1 MAKSVLGKNP
11 LERTRNGGSPG
22 GAQDDAAKAAPSK
35 KTTAKKKVA
44 KKSAAK
50 KPEAKKSAGGTS
62 AARKTAGGKKAAQPK
77 KAAPKK
83 STPKKTAQPATP
95 VKKTAAAAGGKK
107 TAASAAK
114 SASAKTAVKK
124 ATAKKTTVKK
134 QAEATPVATPA
145 ATAARPVSA
154 PAPVR
159 PAHNGAEV
167 SWRSKNGDGYGYDP
181 EYERKMKGILDTLF
195 SKYWRADI
203 EGIENIPSSGK
214 VLLVANHAGMLPYDS
229 LMIREAVLRHHP
241 EERLV
246 RPLLEDFV
254 YYFPFL
260 GTLMGKLGSV
270 RACQENGQSLLDRG
284 DAVLVF
290 PEGIKGI
297 EKPYKMRYRLQ
308 RFGRGGFIRLAINTR
323 SPIVPVA
330 VIGSE
335 ETHPVLA
342 NFEQVAKILGLPYLP
357 LTPTFPLMG
366 PLGLIPLPSKW
377 KIVFGKPIPFDEY
390 AAEQAHDRILVNKL
404 VERVRS
410 RLQSMIDKE
419 LAARKSV
426 WRG

>member
-11 LERTRNGGSPG
+11 LERTRNGGSQS
-22 GAQDDAAKAAPSK
+22 AAKDDAAKAAPSK
-35 KTTAKKKVA
+35 P
-44 KKSAAK
+44 AAK
-50 KPEAKKSAGGTS
+50 KPAAKKTVAKKP
-62 AARKTAGGKKAAQPK
+62 AAKK
-77 KAAPKK
+77 
-83 STPKKTAQPATP
+83 PA
-95 VKKTAAAAGGKK
+95 VKKTAPRKATGGK
-107 TAASAAK
+107 TAAAPKVKAAAAK
-114 SASAKTAVKK
+114 TTKAAKPVKAAAAAKKPAVAKKAAVTKTASKKPAAPKTAVKQEVQPT
-124 ATAKKTTVKK
+124 ATPIPVAAAPV
-134 QAEATPVATPA
+134 EVATPVVA
-145 ATAARPVSA
+145 AVKPARPAKTA
-154 PAPVR
+154 P
-159 PAHNGAEV
+159 EV

-181 EYERKMKGILDTLF
+181 EYERRMKGILDTLF
-195 SKYWRADI
+195 SKYWRAEI

-323 SPIVPVA
+323 APIVPVA

-366 PLGLIPLPSKW
+366 ALGLIPLPSKW

-419 LAARKSV
+419 LATRKSV